1 LGCVSF
7 TRWFSASGNSRETG
21 ACNEYQAVTVTLFDF
36 SKKKIGEKLLEIPG
50 SKIVMVEWA
59 MGSYVQ
65 TRSETLTLLQS
76 RGLPSPIQKVQQ
88 APK

>member
-1 LGCVSF
+1 MLLAIQGKQAPV
-7 TRWFSASGNSRETG
+7 T
-21 ACNEYQAVTVTLFDF
+21 NEYQADTVTLFDF
-36 SKKKIGEKLLEIPG
+36 SKKKIGEKLLEIPS

-59 MGSYVQ
+59 TGRYVQ
-65 TRSETLTLLQS
+65 TWSETLTLLQS